1 MIKSNFLDDLEV
13 AHFMRSTKGHA
24 QLVDKSGYI
33 YNKHRT
39 NASGIIFWSCR
50 EDKRWGCKA
59 RVHTEG
65 FHIIK
70 YCNQH
75 SHEQPAVPYSRRE
88 KRISDFQ
95 VGCGRAMKPATFRFD
110 VFIGLRKGNT

>member
-1 MIKSNFLDDLEV
+1 MIKFNFLDDLEV

-88 KRISDFQ
+88 KKNIIDF
-95 VGCGRAMKPATFRFD
+95 
-110 VFIGLRKGNT
+110 